1 MPDETIPPVGEL
13 ENLPGLENQT
23 SIPPASPA
31 ENSFSEKIVGAAR
44 GIFEKHGV
52 KFRPGRGRPKKDG
65 TPKIS
70 DMPLAGAS
78 SGAPAGAPAS
88 AAFVRSDG
96 DKNTVKSIIAA
107 AVKGVFQA
115 IDKVVRGKAE
125 KAGYTPPDV
134 EKIVR
139 ENAITPQEIDGFA
152 ELGLVLADYF
162 KIETQNLAMGG
173 AVLLVGGVAGR
184 YGLTIAELSREAKA
198 KNPSQTGQN

>member
-1 MPDETIPPVGEL
+1 MPDEPITTAGEP
-13 ENLPGLENQT
+13 ENLPGLENQSPVT
-23 SIPPASPA
+23 PAPAA

-70 DMPLAGAS
+70 DVPLAGAETPPA
-78 SGAPAGAPAS
+78 APAAVAR
-88 AAFVRSDG
+88 AFARSDS
-96 DKNTVKSIIAA
+96 DKITVKSIISA

-115 IDKVVRGKAE
+115 IDKIIRGKAE
-125 KAGYTPPDV
+125 LAGYAPPDV

-139 ENAITPQEIDGFA
+139 ENAITPQEVDGFA

-198 KNPSQTGQN
+198 NAQKPGQN